1 LSETEMDLSKHL
13 DEMTLMLYVE
23 RQLDRDR
30 AQEVSLH
37 TQTCTRCLTLL
48 RALDRES
55 RLLTRAMLEQEEPL
69 PSRLAEFRGAVKRS
83 MQWIWGLVFGL
94 AVLGVY
100 ALYAGYIEPWE
111 QQLEQAGFGSTNL
124 LSLLVFQGAFWKGW
138 QSMFTLFEVLALAV
152 LACSAV
158 FAFRKYIRRGSALAM
173 VFASLGLLL
182 AIAPTASA
190 TEFRKGDSV
199 TIAKDDSIKGDIFLT
214 GNHIRVDGTVDG
226 DVFAFGQQLDVAG
239 HVTGDVI
246 CFAQATRISGQVD
259 GNIRAFTNNITIS
272 GNVARNVLT
281 MNEVMNLDPNGKIG
295 HSLTLFAQSVTLD
308 GKIGRDFVGFF
319 TQANLSGFIGG
330 SLQGRG
336 QSLAINS
343 TAEIEGKAQF
353 EGEKPATVASEAKL
367 ASPLEFTKHERHASR
382 ERDIWFYFWK
392 LVWTAAFVLLG
403 LVLFGLFPRF
413 AVDTVEAGEQY
424 GAAFGLG
431 TLVTFGLPI
440 AAVLAC
446 ITIIGMLLGI
456 STLFLYVFIL
466 LCTGIVVGTIVGQ
479 WILGRTTEFW
489 PLTGRMAL
497 GVLLVRIVTSIPF
510 IGFWAKLAVVLW
522 GVGAISLAVYRR
534 LQPMVAP
541 NIPSVPTAPLSSPLP
556 PNTTVGGM

>member
-1 LSETEMDLSKHL
+1 
-13 DEMTLMLYVE
+13 
-23 RQLDRDR
+23 
-30 AQEVSLH
+30 
-37 TQTCTRCLTLL
+37 
-48 RALDRES
+48 
-55 RLLTRAMLEQEEPL
+55 
-69 PSRLAEFRGAVKRS
+69 
-83 MQWIWGLVFGL
+83 
-94 AVLGVY
+94 
-100 ALYAGYIEPWE
+100 
-111 QQLEQAGFGSTNL
+111 
-124 LSLLVFQGAFWKGW
+124 
-138 QSMFTLFEVLALAV
+138 
-152 LACSAV
+152 
-158 FAFRKYIRRGSALAM
+158 
-173 VFASLGLLL
+173 
-182 AIAPTASA
+182 
-190 TEFRKGDSV
+190 
-199 TIAKDDSIKGDIFLT
+199 
-214 GNHIRVDGTVDG
+214 
-226 DVFAFGQQLDVAG
+226 
-239 HVTGDVI
+239 VTGDVI

>member
-1 LSETEMDLSKHL
+1 LSETEMDPKKHL

-23 RQLDRDR
+23 RQLDRER

-69 PSRLAEFRGAVKRS
+69 PKRLAEFRGMVKRS

-94 AVLGVY
+94 AVSGVY
-100 ALYAGYIEPWE
+100 GLYAFYIEPWE
-111 QQLEQAGFGSTNL
+111 KELEQAGFGSTNL

-138 QSMFTLFEVLALAV
+138 QSMFTLFEVLAIAV
-152 LACSAV
+152 LAGTAA
-158 FAFRKYIRRGSALAM
+158 FAFRKYLRRGSALAM
-173 VFASLGLLL
+173 VFASLGLML
-182 AIAPTASA
+182 AITPATSA
-190 TEFRKGDSV
+190 IESRKGDTV
-199 TIAKDDSIKGDIFLT
+199 TVAKDENIKGDIFLT
-214 GNHIRVDGTVDG
+214 GNHIRVEGNVDG
-226 DVFAFGQQLDVAG
+226 DVFAFGQQVDISG

-246 CFAQATRISGQVD
+246 PFGQSVRISGQVD
-259 GNIRAFTNNITIS
+259 GNVRAFANNLTIGGS
-272 GNVARNVLT
+272 VTRNVLT
-281 MNEVMNLDPNGKIG
+281 FNQVFNLEQSGSIDR
-295 HSLTLFAQSVTLD
+295 SLTLFGQTVTLD
-308 GKIGRDFVGFF
+308 GKIGRDFLAFF
-319 TQANLSGFIGG
+319 QQASISGTIEGSLRGKGESLSINSGAMIGG
-330 SLQGRG
+330 NTS
-336 QSLAINS
+336 
-343 TAEIEGKAQF
+343 F
-353 EGEKPATVASEAKL
+353 EGDKPATISSEAKL
-367 ASPLEFTKHERHASR
+367 ASPMQFTKLEHHTGR
-382 ERDIWFYFWK
+382 ERGFWFYFWK
-392 LVWTAAFVLLG
+392 LVWTVAFVLLG
-403 LVLFGLFPRF
+403 LVLFGLFPSF
-413 AVDTVEAGEQY
+413 AVHTMEAGEHY

-431 TLVTFGLPI
+431 VLVTFGLPI
-440 AAVLAC
+440 AAILAC
-446 ITIIGMLLGI
+446 ITIVGLVLGI
-456 STLFLYVFIL
+456 STLFLYVFVL

-489 PLTGRMAL
+489 PLAGRMAL

-534 LQPMVAP
+534 LQPVVAP

>member
-1 LSETEMDLSKHL
+1 LSETEMTPIKHL
-13 DEMTLMLYVE
+13 DEMTLLLYVE
-23 RQLDRDR
+23 RQLDRER

-69 PSRLAEFRGAVKRS
+69 PARLAEFRGAVKRS

-100 ALYAGYIEPWE
+100 TLYAGYIEPWE

-152 LACSAV
+152 LAASAA

-182 AIAPTASA
+182 AITPAASA
-190 TEFRKGDSV
+190 TEFRKGDTV
-199 TIAKDDSIKGDIFLT
+199 TVAKDENIKGDLFMT
-214 GNHIRVDGTVDG
+214 GNHLRVDGTVDG

-272 GNVARNVLT
+272 GTVERNVLS
-281 MNEVMNLDPNGKIG
+281 MNEVLNLDSNGKVG
-295 HSLTLFAQSVTLD
+295 HSVTIFAQSVTLD
-308 GKIGRDFVGFF
+308 GKIGRDFVGMFN
-319 TQANLSGFIGG
+319 QANLSGLIGG
-330 SLQGRG
+330 SLQARG
-336 QSLAINS
+336 QSLAISS
-343 TAEIEGKAQF
+343 TAEIDGKARF
-353 EGEKPATVASEAKL
+353 EGEKPAMVASEAKL
-367 ASPLEFTKHERHASR
+367 ASPLEFTKHAHHTDHERGVGYY
-382 ERDIWFYFWK
+382 IWR
-392 LVWTAAFVLLG
+392 LIWTAAFVLLG
-403 LVLFGLFPRF
+403 LVLYGLFPKF
-413 AVDTVEAGEQY
+413 VVETVQAGEHY
-424 GAAFGLG
+424 GASLGLG
-431 TLVTFGLPI
+431 VLVTPGLLF
-440 AAVLAC
+440 AAIFAC
-446 ITIIGMLLGI
+446 ITIVGMLLGI
-456 STLFLYVFIL
+456 STLFLYVFML

-479 WILGRTTEFW
+479 WILGRTSDFW
-489 PLTGRMAL
+489 PLVGRMAL
-497 GVLLVRIVTSIPF
+497 GVLLVRIVTAIPF
-510 IGFWAKLAVVLW
+510 VGFWAALAVVLW
-522 GVGAISLAVYRR
+522 GMGAISLAVYRR
-534 LQPMVAP
+534 LQPVVAP

>member
-1 LSETEMDLSKHL
+1 LSETEMSPSKHL
-13 DEMTLMLYVE
+13 DEITLLLYVE

-69 PSRLAEFRGAVKRS
+69 PTRLAEFRGAVKRS

-182 AIAPTASA
+182 AITPSTSA
-190 TEFRKGDSV
+190 TEFRKGDSITV
-199 TIAKDDSIKGDIFLT
+199 AKDENIKGDLFAT

-226 DVFAFGQQLDVAG
+226 DVFAFGQQVNITG

-246 CFAQATRISGQVD
+246 CFAQATRVSGDVD

-272 GNVARNVLT
+272 GTVGRNVLS
-281 MNEVMNLDPNGKIG
+281 MNEVLNLDANGKIG
-295 HSLTLFAQSVTLD
+295 HTLTVFGTTLTLD

-319 TQANLSGFIGG
+319 NQANLSGVIGG
-330 SLQGRG
+330 SLQARG
-336 QSLAINS
+336 QSLTISS
-343 TAEIEGKAQF
+343 TAEIDGKAHF
-353 EGEKPATVASEAKL
+353 EGDKPATVENGSKL
-367 ASPLEFTKHERHASR
+367 ASPIEFTKHERHPNR

-424 GAAFGLG
+424 GAALGLG
-431 TLVTFGLPI
+431 VLVTPGLLF

-446 ITIIGMLLGI
+446 ITIVGLLLGI
-456 STLFLYVFIL
+456 STLFLYVFML

-479 WILGRTTEFW
+479 WILGRTPDFW
-489 PLTGRMAL
+489 PLVGRMAL
-497 GVLLVRIVTSIPF
+497 GVLLVRIVTNVPF
-510 IGFWAKLAVVLW
+510 IGFLAKFAVVVW
-522 GVGAISLAVYRR
+522 GMGAISLAVYRR

>member
-1 LSETEMDLSKHL
+1 MSETEMDPNKHL

-23 RQLDRDR
+23 RQLDRER

-69 PSRLAEFRGAVKRS
+69 PKRLAEFRGMVKRS

-94 AVLGVY
+94 AVFGVY
-100 ALYAGYIEPWE
+100 GLYAFYIEPWE
-111 QQLEQAGFGSTNL
+111 KELEQAGFGSTNL

-138 QSMFTLFEVLALAV
+138 QSMFTLFEVLAIAV
-152 LACSAV
+152 LAGSAA

-182 AIAPTASA
+182 AITPATSA
-190 TEFRKGDSV
+190 TEFRKGDSI
-199 TIAKDDSIKGDIFLT
+199 TIAKDENIKGDIFLT
-214 GNHIRVDGTVDG
+214 GNHVRVDGNVDG
-226 DVFAFGQQLDVAG
+226 DVFAFGQQVNITG

-246 CFAQATRISGQVD
+246 CFAQSTRVSGQVD
-259 GNIRAFTNNITIS
+259 GNIRAFTNNLTIS
-272 GNVARNVLT
+272 GNVTRNVLT
-281 MNEVMNLDPNGKIG
+281 FNQVFNLEQSGSID
-295 HSLTLFAQSVTLD
+295 HSLTIFGQTVTLD
-308 GKIGRDFVGFF
+308 GKIGRDFLGFF
-319 TQANLSGFIGG
+319 QQASISGTIEGSLRGKGESLNINSGAMIGG
-330 SLQGRG
+330 
-336 QSLAINS
+336 
-343 TAEIEGKAQF
+343 KASF
-353 EGEKPATVASEAKL
+353 EGDKPATVSSEAKL
-367 ASPLEFTKHERHASR
+367 ASPIEFTKLEHHPGHERGVGYY
-382 ERDIWFYFWK
+382 IWR
-392 LVWTAAFVLLG
+392 LIWTAAFVLLG
-403 LVLFGLFPRF
+403 LVLYGLFPKFVR
-413 AVDTVEAGEQY
+413 DTVQAGEQY

-440 AAVLAC
+440 AAIIAC
-446 ITIIGMLLGI
+446 ITIVGLLLGI
-456 STLFLYVFIL
+456 STLFLYVFML

-479 WILGRTTEFW
+479 WILGRTSEFW
-489 PLTGRMAL
+489 PLAGRMAL

-534 LQPMVAP
+534 LQPVVAP
-541 NIPSVPTAPLSSPLP
+541 NIPSVPTAPLISPLP

>member
-1 LSETEMDLSKHL
+1 MSETEMGPNKHL
-13 DEMTLMLYVE
+13 DEMTLLLYVE
-23 RQLDRDR
+23 RQLDRER

-55 RLLTRAMLEQEEPL
+55 RLLTRAMLEQEEPF
-69 PSRLAEFRGAVKRS
+69 PARLAAFRGAVKRS

-152 LACSAV
+152 LAGSVA

-173 VFASLGLLL
+173 VFASLGLML
-182 AIAPTASA
+182 AAVPAASA
-190 TEFRKGDSV
+190 TEFRKGDTV
-199 TIAKDDSIKGDIFLT
+199 TVAKDENIKGDIFLT
-214 GNHIRVDGTVDG
+214 GNHVRVEGNVDG
-226 DVFAFGQQLDVAG
+226 DVFAFGQQVDISG

-246 CFAQATRISGQVD
+246 PFAQTVRISGQVD
-259 GNIRAFTNNITIS
+259 GNVRAFANNLTIN
-272 GNVARNVLT
+272 GTVTRNVLT
-281 MNEVMNLDPNGKIG
+281 FNQVFNLDTSGSIG
-295 HSLTLFAQSVTLD
+295 RSLTMFGQTVTLD
-308 GKIGRDFVGFF
+308 GKIGRDFLAFF
-319 TQANLSGFIGG
+319 QQASISGAIEGSMRGKGESLNINSGAMIGG
-330 SLQGRG
+330 
-336 QSLAINS
+336 
-343 TAEIEGKAQF
+343 KASF
-353 EGEKPATVASEAKL
+353 EGDKPAAVSSDAKL
-367 ASPLEFTKHERHASR
+367 ASPMEFKKLEHHSGR
-382 ERDIWFYFWK
+382 ERGVGYYIWR
-392 LVWTAAFVLLG
+392 LIWTAAFMLLG
-403 LVLFGLFPRF
+403 LVLYGLFPRF

-424 GAAFGLG
+424 GASFGLG
-431 TLVTFGLPI
+431 VLVTFGLPI
-440 AAVLAC
+440 AAIIAC
-446 ITIIGMLLGI
+446 FTIVGLLLGI
-456 STLFLYVFIL
+456 STLFLYVFVL
-466 LCTGIVVGTIVGQ
+466 LCAEIVVGTIVGQ

-522 GVGAISLAVYRR
+522 GMGAISLAVYRR
-534 LQPMVAP
+534 LQPVVAP
-541 NIPSVPTAPLSSPLP
+541 NIPSVPTAPLTSPLP